1 MGPFL
6 RDNVVFREVYC
17 WLGGSESNAGL
28 CGGADGLLPAGFE
41 WAAYFAAG
49 FAIILIL
56 VNGALLGAAAFVWA
70 ERRLLAR
77 FQSRRGPNR
86 WGPWGVLQPIADLL
100 KLLIK
105 EDIIPHAADRVAFT
119 LVPIIMLMAL
129 LLSLAVLPF
138 AKSAYLV
145 NLNIGVLYIVAVSSI
160 TTIAIF
166 MAGWSS
172 ANKYAM
178 FGAMRGVAM
187 LISYEIP
194 LVLSL
199 VGVVLIAGSMSL
211 VSVVE
216 AQTIPFIIVQPLGA
230 LIFMLGI
237 SAELNRTPFDILEA
251 ESEIIAG
258 YHTEYSGIKFALIQA
273 AEMAGVLAASGF
285 LATLFLGGWSGPFLS
300 GQLGALWFLAKLG
313 FFVFLFIWIRATF
326 PRLRID
332 QIMAFAWKFLLPL
345 ALINIAVT
353 AVQVYF
359 FGFYQA
365 EVPGEITRGELLIMA
380 AINIPLAL
388 VSIAAFGRVTREK
401 IRVPAPRFEGLA
413 PIPRTAEVD

>member
-1 MGPFL
+1 MVPFL
-6 RDNVVFREVYC
+6 QDNVIYRGVYC
-17 WLGGSESNAGL
+17 WLGGNEGNAQW
-28 CGGADGLLPAGFE
+28 CGRDGLLPGGYE
-41 WAAYFAAG
+41 WVAYFVAG
-49 FAIILIL
+49 LTIMLIL
-56 VNGALLGAAAFVWA
+56 VNGALLGAAVFVWA

-77 FQSRRGPNR
+77 FQARRGPNR
-86 WGPWGVLQPIADLL
+86 WGPWGILQPIADLV

-105 EDIIPHAADRVAFT
+105 EDIIPTAADRIAFT
-119 LVPIIMLMAL
+119 LVPIIMLMSL

-138 AKSAYLV
+138 ARNTYLA
-145 NLNIGVLYIVAVSSI
+145 NLNIGVLYIVAVSSM

-166 MAGWSS
+166 MAGWAS
-172 ANKYAM
+172 ANKFAM

-194 LVLSL
+194 LILSL

-216 AQTIPFIIVQPLGA
+216 AQYLPFILVQPLGA
-230 LIFMLGI
+230 LVFMLGI

-251 ESEIIAG
+251 ESEIVAG

-300 GQLGALWFLAKLG
+300 TQLGALWFLMKLS

-345 ALINIAVT
+345 AMINFLAT

-359 FGFYQA
+359 FGFYHGD
-365 EVPGEITRGELLIMA
+365 VPGEITRNEQWVMA
-380 AINIPLAL
+380 AINVPLA
-388 VSIAAFGRVTREK
+388 VASIVAFGHFAREG
-401 IRVPAPRFEGLA
+401 IRVPAVRLESIV
-413 PIPRTAEVD
+413 PIPRVAEVD

>member
-1 MGPFL
+1 MTPFL
-6 RDNVVFREVYC
+6 QDNVVFREVYC
-17 WLGGSESNAGL
+17 FLGGNEGNAGF
-28 CGGADGLLPAGFE
+28 CRGDGILPAGFE
-41 WAAYFAAG
+41 WAAYFVAG
-49 FAIILIL
+49 FAIMFIL
-56 VNGALLGAAAFVWA
+56 VNAALLGAAVFVWA

-77 FQSRRGPNR
+77 FQARRGPNR
-86 WGPWGVLQPIADLL
+86 WGPWGTLQPVADII
-100 KLLIK
+100 KLIIK
-105 EDIIPHAADRVAFT
+105 EDIIPTAADKIAFT

-138 AKSAYLV
+138 ARNTYLV
-145 NLNIGVLYIVAVSSI
+145 NLNIGILYIVAVSSMS
-160 TTIAIF
+160 TIAIF
-166 MAGWSS
+166 MAGWAS

-199 VGVVLIAGSMSL
+199 VGVVLIVGSMSL

-216 AQTIPFIIVQPLGA
+216 AQSIPFILVQPLGA
-230 LIFMLGI
+230 LVFMLGI

-285 LATLFLGGWSGPFLS
+285 LATIFLGGWSGPFLS
-300 GQLGALWFLAKLG
+300 SQLGALWFLIKLSC
-313 FFVFLFIWIRATF
+313 FVFLFIWIRATF

-345 ALINIAVT
+345 ALMNFMVT

-359 FGFYQA
+359 FGFYQGDVA
-365 EVPGEITRGELLIMA
+365 GEFTRNELWIMA
-380 AINIPLAL
+380 LINIPLAV
-388 VSIAAFGRVTREK
+388 VSIAVFGHLSREQ
-401 IRVPAPRFEGLA
+401 IRVPEPRLQGITS
-413 PIPRTAEVD
+413 IPTVAEVD

>member
-1 MGPFL
+1 MAPFL
-6 RDNVVFREVYC
+6 QDNVVFREVYC
-17 WLGGSESNAGL
+17 FLGGNEGNAGL
-28 CGGADGLLPAGFE
+28 CGGDGILPAGYE
-41 WAAYFAAG
+41 WVAYFVAG
-49 FAIILIL
+49 FAIMFIL
-56 VNGALLGAAAFVWA
+56 VNAALLGAAVFVWA

-77 FQSRRGPNR
+77 FQARRGPNR
-86 WGPWGVLQPIADLL
+86 WGPWGTFQPIADLI

-105 EDIIPHAADRVAFT
+105 EDIIPTAADRIAFT

-138 AKSAYLV
+138 ARNTYLV
-145 NLNIGVLYIVAVSSI
+145 NLNIGILYIIAVSSMS
-160 TTIAIF
+160 TIAIF
-166 MAGWSS
+166 MAGWAS

-199 VGVVLIAGSMSL
+199 VGVVLIVGSMSL

-216 AQTIPFIIVQPLGA
+216 AQSVPFILVQPLGA
-230 LIFMLGI
+230 LVFMLGI

-251 ESEIIAG
+251 ESEIVAG

-273 AEMAGVLAASGF
+273 AEMAGVLAASAF
-285 LATLFLGGWSGPFLS
+285 LATIFLGGWSGPFLS
-300 GQLGALWFLAKLG
+300 SQLGALWFLIKLSC
-313 FFVFLFIWIRATF
+313 FVFLFIWIRATF

-345 ALINIAVT
+345 ALINFMVT

-359 FGFYQA
+359 FSFHFGD
-365 EVPGEITRGELLIMA
+365 VPGELSRNELWIMA
-380 AINIPLAL
+380 LINIPLAV
-388 VSIAAFGRVTREK
+388 VSIAAFGHFSREK
-401 IRVPAPRFEGLA
+401 IRVPQARLQGISSFPSV
-413 PIPRTAEVD
+413 AEVD